1 VDLFYN
7 LLKRKERK
15 LKYQGRAEQRKA
27 LVIRLPVELK
37 ERLGIAS
44 EQKGISQSRLAV
56 ELISLGLSKAESVQV
71 MPQSIEQVDTDDGA
85 DIADWLKRLD

>member
-15 LKYQGRAEQRKA
+15 LKYQGRSEQRRA

-71 MPQSIEQVDTDDGA
+71 MPQSIEQVDTDDSA

>member
-1 VDLFYN
+1 MDLFYN

-27 LVIRLPVELK
+27 LVIRLPIELK

-56 ELISLGLSKAESVQV
+56 ELISLGLSRAESVQV
-71 MPQSIEQVDTDDGA
+71 MPQSIEQVDADDGA

>member
-15 LKYQGRAEQRKA
+15 LKYQGRSEQRKA

-37 ERLGIAS
+37 ERLSIAS

-56 ELISLGLSKAESVQV
+56 ELISLGLSRAESVQV
-71 MPQSIEQVDTDDGA
+71 MPQSIEQVDTDGSA

>member
-37 ERLGIAS
+37 ERLSIAS

-71 MPQSIEQVDTDDGA
+71 MPQSIEQVDTDDSA

>member
-1 VDLFYN
+1 M
-7 LLKRKERK
+7 
-15 LKYQGRAEQRKA
+15 KYQGRAEQRKA

-56 ELISLGLSKAESVQV
+56 ELISLGLSRAESVQV
-71 MPQSIEQVDTDDGA
+71 MPQSIEQVDTDDSA